1 MKLPDLLSRIGL
13 YFYSGNELQIN
24 LIKESIKKLETLI
37 KAVEEA
43 KGIKWYST
51 GILLIYE
58 GNKEKRLSEK
68 TGITLK
74 LIDLAKTVFDKK
86 S

>member
-1 MKLPDLLSRIGL
+1 
-13 YFYSGNELQIN
+13 
-24 LIKESIKKLETLI
+24 LETLI